1 MARNFRDIN
10 YISDWNCNRIT
21 KEGGYNNKTNAIAH
35 KEDIKWHKEYFQRN
49 R

>member
-21 KEGGYNNKTNAIAH
+21 KEGEYNAKAKKI
-35 KEDIKWHKEYFQRN
+35 
-49 R
+49 